1 MNSEVV
7 LDDIVNVINNSER
20 IVILTH
26 ESPDGDAVGSSL
38 AMYIVLKSLK
48 KDVDIVVDEYSKV
61 FDFLPYTNDIKRKGN
76 GIYDLAIVLDCASK
90 TRLYDE
96 SGVFDKSKVSIS
108 IDHHGSNTYFADY
121 NFVIGNSSAAC
132 QVLLRVFK
140 RMGIS
145 ITKEMAECLI
155 SGIITDTGGFR
166 YDSVDS
172 ETFEFASLALDLGV
186 NVSDIYIRVFQ
197 TKSKSQFM
205 LSQIATGRLE
215 LIYKDRIAFTYITMA
230 DEKRCKS
237 LKGDHEGIV
246 NVGQSIENVEVSIFL
261 HECEKGYKFSLRS
274 NNYVDVSE
282 IATVFG
288 GGGHVRAAGGL
299 ISESLE
305 DTKKMLIKE
314 VKKYL

>member
-7 LDDIVNVINNSER
+7 LDDIVNVTNKSSK

-38 AMYIVLKSLK
+38 AMYIALKNLK
-48 KDVDIVVDEYSKV
+48 KNVDIVVDEYSKI
-61 FDFLPYTNDIKRKGN
+61 FDFLPYSSEIKREVKGK
-76 GIYDLAIVLDCASK
+76 YDLAIALDCASK
-90 TRLYDE
+90 ARLYDNNDLFE
-96 SGVFDKSKVSIS
+96 NSNITIS
-108 IDHHGSNTYFADY
+108 IDHHGSNTYFANY
-121 NFVIGNSSAAC
+121 NYVIGNSPAAC

-145 ITKEMAECLI
+145 ITKEMGECLI
-155 SGIITDTGGFR
+155 AGIITDTGGFR

-274 NNYVDVSE
+274 NNFVDVSE
-282 IATVFG
+282 IAAIFG

-299 ISESLE
+299 ISANLE

-314 VKKYL
+314 VKKAL